1 MHRHV
6 IAALVAA
13 SLAAGASAQSAHGS
27 HNPALKHPTAHDVA
41 APAKGRNSFTEA
53 QARGRLEKA
62 GFSGVSAL
70 TKDRNGVWQG
80 TAIKNGAKAT
90 VMLDYK
96 GNITTR

>member
-1 MHRHV
+1 MHRH
-6 IAALVAA
+6 IMAAALAA
-13 SLAAGASAQSAHGS
+13 CIATGATAQSASGS
-27 HNPALKHPTAHDVA
+27 HNPAVKHPAAHGVA

-62 GFSGVSAL
+62 GFTAVSGLA
-70 TKDRNGVWQG
+70 KDRNGVWQG
-80 TAIKNGAKAT
+80 TAVRNGAKAT